1 MFISGFIDQ
10 IQITTQ
16 IQLIYT
22 AICNYGYRIKFRE
35 YDIRVAPDLDLFL
48 F

>member
-10 IQITTQ
+10 IQFTAQ

-22 AICNYGYRIKFRE
+22 AARFYGYRIKFRE
-35 YDIRVAPDLDLFL
+35 SDIRVAPDLDLFL

>member
-10 IQITTQ
+10 IQFTAQ

-22 AICNYGYRIKFRE
+22 ATRLYGYRIKFRE
-35 YDIRVAPDLDLFL
+35 SDIRVAPDLDLFL